1 MPHFRVPLIFPSQ
14 ENKMAS
20 LKDIIWEAL
29 ASMNAKFDG
38 TDLVVDELNNTIG
51 EVKYLYFIKM
61 I

>member
-20 LKDIIWEAL
+20 LKDIIWEAS

-38 TDLVVDELNNTIG
+38 TDRTIDELNNAIG